1 MTAVLSA
8 TSLRRVFGSHV
19 AVAGMSFDVDPGS
32 IVGLIGPS
40 GSGKTTALRMLCGI
54 DVPTSG
60 QVSLFGTPL
69 DSGGNDVRRHLGYLA
84 QAPALIEEFT
94 IEEQVRFAARLRGA
108 DTSNVPRVLARVGLL
123 DHADTKIGDAS
134 GGMKRRAGLAATLVC
149 DPELVFCDEPTA
161 GLDPILRDRIWKW
174 FRARRAQNRTLIVTT
189 QHIAEA
195 ARCDRV
201 LILRE
206 GVIIADAVPSAL
218 ATEAALEQKLIIDI
232 IDADL
237 ARAATKLVGE
247 GFDVDLDKDSLVI
260 ATDDAAAT
268 TPRVAECLSGL
279 GYQVDSVDVV
289 VPGLDEV
296 FRALVENA

>member
-8 TSLRRVFGSHV
+8 TSLWRSFGSHV
-19 AVAGMSFDVDPGS
+19 AVAGMSFDVEQGS

-69 DSGGNDVRRHLGYLA
+69 GWGGNDVRRHLGYLA
-84 QAPALIEEFT
+84 QDPALIEEFT

-108 DTSNVPRVLARVGLL
+108 DTANVAFVLARVGLL

-134 GGMKRRAGLAATLVC
+134 GGMKRRAGLAATLVS

-174 FRARRAQNRTLIVTT
+174 FRARRAQNKTLIVTT

-218 ATEAALEQKLIIDI
+218 ASEAALEQKLIIEI
-232 IDADL
+232 IDTDL
-237 ARAATKLVGE
+237 ARAATELVGE
-247 GFDVDLDKDSLVI
+247 GFDVDLDDDSLII
-260 ATDDAAAT
+260 ATEDAAAA
-268 TPRVAECLSGL
+268 TPSVTECLSGL
-279 GYQVDSVDVV
+279 GYQVESVDVV